1 MHKKQINNDMSVG
14 IYSENPNAH
23 SHAIVVFYVE
33 WKDTKRNK
41 LIAATTLTTIAKAI
55 ENPEH
60 LIELATDNLRED
72 YRLAVEA
79 YQTVRGAIEQREMN
93 DELGWYGED
102 IDMEEW
108 LAEMEELEETE

>member
-1 MHKKQINNDMSVG
+1 MYKKQINNDMSVG

-23 SHAIVVFYVE
+23 SHAIVLFYVE

-41 LIAATTLTTIAKAI
+41 VIAATTLTTVAKAI
-55 ENPEH
+55 ETPEH

-72 YRLAVEA
+72 LYLSVKA
-79 YQTVRGAIEQREMN
+79 YGTVRGAIQQREMN

-102 IDMEEW
+102 IDIDEW